1 MTTTLCRTPRP
12 RQHVGEIRRRER
24 LREPPCF
31 DCKAGAGAVRGEY
44 QKQNIVLGVH
54 PIGCHLQGRGQAFD
68 RCTSASLRIVLHLD
82 RAVPEAVRYD
92 LRCAGRLAFKHA
104 LIAEKAEGH
113 YAHLASILNGARRRN
128 RRHDDQNKS
137 DDRRP
142 EPTDPRLGRHGE
154 PRFVIATIAEQRK
167 RNCENT
173 VSPHSSGWHLSW
185 RRSPNAMAPAAGHVL
200 VKRTSISGHESRS
213 RWRYNGRAGEASCEH
228 RGF

>member
-68 RCTSASLRIVLHLD
+68 RCTSASLRVVLHLD

-104 LIAEKAEGH
+104 LIPKKAERH
-113 YAHLASILNGARRRN
+113 YAHLASILNGMRRGNRRRE
-128 RRHDDQNKS
+128 DQNKS
-137 DDRRP
+137 DERRAS
-142 EPTDPRLGRHGE
+142 DAANAH
-154 PRFVIATIAEQRK
+154 VTI
-167 RNCENT
+167 RN
-173 VSPHSSGWHLSW
+173 
-185 RRSPNAMAPAAGHVL
+185 HVMESRCPLFL
-200 VKRTSISGHESRS
+200 VKSIMGNLGHHRGSPENACRSADSRS
-213 RWRYNGRAGEASCEH
+213 SAA
-228 RGF
+228 RGSGPF